1 MSSCLTQDL
10 NTSDH
15 LPLTVSLM
23 YDTCSMTDVNASQGL
38 LKIDWNQARKVGAI
52 DEFVKAV
59 QTWLA
64 TFLNNLYGNIQETS
78 EEIEKVA
85 GLITNAAEKVLPHV
99 QPRRPGGEITACVR
113 RVVQLGGHGRMLVA
127 TQVPLCEE
135 EGRSCKA
142 VRRRVRFCAAWADHF
157 SGLCKGRGDD
167 LLGLKELK
175 HRMEI
180 LVLEPN
186 RNE

>member
-1 MSSCLTQDL
+1 MNVEATSVVSSFLTQDL

-23 YDTCSMTDVNASQGL
+23 YDTCSMTDVNASQSS
-38 LKIDWNQARKVGAI
+38 LKIDWDQARKVGAI

-85 GLITNAAEKVLPHV
+85 GLITNAAEKLLPHV
-99 QPRRPGGEITACVR
+99 QPSLED
-113 RVVQLGGHGRMLVA
+113 
-127 TQVPLCEE
+127 QVE
-135 EGRSCKA
+135 R
-142 VRRRVRFCAAWADHF
+142 
-157 SGLCKGRGDD
+157 
-167 LLGLKELK
+167 
-175 HRMEI
+175 
-180 LVLEPN
+180 
-186 RNE
+186 